1 MSDTRM
7 RPRGDR
13 APIARH
19 GRLGTPNAAAGVVKF
34 LAVAVCVV
42 LVSAVSV
49 VAIAVGRVS
58 HFRQIDLGDNPA
70 NVPSIGAYSG
80 AVNLL
85 LVGSDT
91 REGQKGHYGTDPGS
105 TLNDVNILLHISQD
119 HSKATVI
126 SFPRDMYVN
135 EPACKNPATGGVV
148 PAQTDVK
155 INSIL
160 HTAGVACVRDTVSR
174 LTGLTIPFLAMIT
187 FDGVVQMSNAVG
199 GVEVCVASPIND
211 DYTELHLSKGVHTL
225 KGADALKFLRTR
237 HGVGDGSDL
246 TRISSQQVFLSSLV
260 RKLKAGSTLTDVTK
274 LYGIA
279 SAAAH
284 SMTLSTSLA
293 NIETMVSIARAV
305 APVDLNKVVFVQYP
319 TTLQGDGVVP
329 NTSAAT
335 ILMNAVTKDKTLK
348 LSKPNTADAKGS
360 VVEGSDS
367 SSSSKAGSSKA
378 GSSASSSASAT
389 PRSTKKD
396 STVTL
401 PSGVLGQTAAQ
412 KSCSVGNNLGT
423 R

>member
-1 MSDTRM
+1 
-7 RPRGDR
+7 
-13 APIARH
+13 
-19 GRLGTPNAAAGVVKF
+19 
-34 LAVAVCVV
+34 
-42 LVSAVSV
+42 
-49 VAIAVGRVS
+49 
-58 HFRQIDLGDNPA
+58 
-70 NVPSIGAYSG
+70 
-80 AVNLL
+80 
-85 LVGSDT
+85 
-91 REGQKGHYGTDPGS
+91 
-105 TLNDVNILLHISQD
+105 
-119 HSKATVI
+119 
-126 SFPRDMYVN
+126 
-135 EPACKNPATGGVV
+135 
-148 PAQTDVK
+148 
-155 INSIL
+155 
-160 HTAGVACVRDTVSR
+160 
-174 LTGLTIPFLAMIT
+174 MIT

-225 KGADALKFLRTR
+225 KGPDALKFLRTR

-293 NIETMVSIARAV
+293 NIETMVSIARAI

-329 NTSAAT
+329 NTTAAT
-335 ILMNAVTKDKTLK
+335 ILMNAVSKDRTLK

-360 VVEGSDS
+360 VVEGSASSS
-367 SSSSKAGSSKA
+367 SSSSKS
-378 GSSASSSASAT
+378 GSSATPSASPT
-389 PRSTKKD
+389 PRLTKKD

>member
-1 MSDTRM
+1 MTDTRM
-7 RPRGDR
+7 RPRGGR
-13 APIARH
+13 VPIARH
-19 GRLGTPNAAAGVVKF
+19 GRLSAPNPAVGIVRF

-42 LVSAVSV
+42 LVSAVSI
-49 VAIAVGRVS
+49 VAIAVGKVS
-58 HFRQIDLGDNPA
+58 TGLHTVDIGGGP
-70 NVPSIGAYSG
+70 VPSIGAYSG

-85 LVGSDT
+85 MVGSDT

-105 TLNDVNILLHISQD
+105 TLNDVNILLHVSED

-126 SFPRDMYVN
+126 SFPRDLYVDT
-135 EPACKNPATGGVV
+135 PACKSPATGAVMA
-148 PAQTDVK
+148 AQRDVK

-160 HTAGVACVRDTVSR
+160 HTGGVACVRDTVAR
-174 LTGLTIPFLAMIT
+174 MTGLRIPFLAMIT

-199 GVEVCVASPIND
+199 GVEVCVAAPIND

-225 KGADALKFLRTR
+225 KGSDALKFLRTR

-260 RKLKAGSTLTDVTK
+260 RKLKAGSTLTDPTK

-279 SAAAH
+279 SAASH

-305 APVDLNKVVFVQYP
+305 APVDLDKVVFVQYP
-319 TTLQGDGVVP
+319 TSLQGDGVVP
-329 NTSAAT
+329 NTTAAT
-335 ILMNAVTKDKTLK
+335 ILMNAVAKDKTLR
-348 LSKPNTADAKGS
+348 LSKPKAADAKGA

-367 SSSSKAGSSKA
+367 SSADSA
-378 GSSASSSASAT
+378 SASSSASPSAKPT
-389 PRSTKKD
+389 KRSG

-401 PSGVLGQTAAQ
+401 PSDVLGQTAAQ
-412 KSCSVGNNLGT
+412 KSCSVGNDLGT

>member
-7 RPRGDR
+7 RPRGR
-13 APIARH
+13 RVPIARH
-19 GRLGTPNAAAGVVKF
+19 GRLTAPNPAAAVVKF
-34 LAVAVCVV
+34 LAVAICVV

-58 HFRQIDLGDNPA
+58 NFRQVDLGDNPA

-105 TLNDVNILLHISQD
+105 TLNDVNILLHVSED

-126 SFPRDMYVN
+126 SFPRDLYVD
-135 EPACKNPATGGVV
+135 EPVCKNQATGGLV
-148 PAQTDVK
+148 PAQTGVK

-160 HTAGVACVRDTVSR
+160 HTGGVACVRDTVAK
-174 LTGLTIPFLAMIT
+174 LTGLKIPFLAMIT

-199 GVEVCVASPIND
+199 GVEVCVAAPIND

-279 SAAAH
+279 TAAAH

-293 NIETMVSIARAV
+293 NIETMVSIARAA
-305 APVDLNKVVFVQYP
+305 APVDLDKVVFVQYP
-319 TTLQGDGVVP
+319 TLLQGGGVVP
-329 NTSAAT
+329 NTVSAA
-335 ILMNAVTKDKTLK
+335 ILMNAVAKDKTLR
-348 LSKPNTADAKGS
+348 LSKPNAADAKGS
-360 VVEGSDS
+360 VVEGSSKAGTSATS
-367 SSSSKAGSSKA
+367 SSSP
-378 GSSASSSASAT
+378 T
-389 PRSTKKD
+389 PKVTKKSG

-412 KSCSVGNNLGT
+412 KSCSVGNDLGT

>member
-13 APIARH
+13 VPIARH
-19 GRLGTPNAAAGVVKF
+19 GRLTAPNPAATVVKF

-49 VAIAVGRVS
+49 VAIAFGKVS
-58 HFRQIDLGDNPA
+58 MGIKTVDIGDDPN
-70 NVPSIGAYSG
+70 NIPSIGAYSG

-91 REGQKGHYGTDPGS
+91 REGQVGHYGTDPGS
-105 TLNDVNILLHISQD
+105 TLNDVNILLHISED

-126 SFPRDMYVN
+126 SFPRDLYVST
-135 EPACKNPATGGVV
+135 PACKDPKTGMTLA
-148 PAQTDVK
+148 AQSGVK

-160 HTAGVACVRDTVSR
+160 HTGGVACVRDTVAQLS
-174 LTGLTIPFLAMIT
+174 GLQIPFLAMIT

-199 GVEVCVASPIND
+199 GVEVCVAAPIND

-279 SAAAH
+279 SAATH

-305 APVDLNKVVFVQYP
+305 APVDLDKVVFVQFP

-329 NTSAAT
+329 NTAAAT
-335 ILMNAVTKDKTLK
+335 LLMNAVAKDKTLK
-348 LSKPNTADAKGS
+348 LSKPSAADAKGS
-360 VVEGSDS
+360 VVEGDS
-367 SSSSKAGSSKA
+367 SSSSSTASPSASPKPTKTPK
-378 GSSASSSASAT
+378 ASSSS
-389 PRSTKKD
+389 
-396 STVTL
+396 VTL
-401 PSGVLGQTAAQ
+401 PSTVLGQTAAQ
-412 KSCSVGNNLGT
+412 KSCSVGNKLGG